1 MDERTRTRSAR
12 NDRLTYI
19 GQMMNIKKAAPK
31 WSHLSEQLTRCAV
44 CVNNHKPGHDNRDQA
59 GGQLS
64 CLLGPYCAAIF
75 IRSERE
81 YFFRNSSRT
90 KAHGAN
96 LSDSCS
102 SAIFSCSLFVFC
114 DGVLVD
120 SLLVIVCTCKAMR
133 RSTSRHGADVFYP
146 LGSIPRCCNSF
157 RSTRLIQV
165 AKEVS
170 PSAFAASSSCALN
183 SSGSRIWYGGD
194 RFSNGVDMVITLDYY
209 SYMVITIVLTVI
221 QKTTPRSGGSHT
233 GRLTKPLIEVTIMAI
248 KEHSLLFIHT
258 QTPRKRNNPFHSSV
272 LCTHPGGRFLRDFSR
287 RGQLAKNASNANSP
301 GFISIGISWIFR
313 GLASSASRRAQ
324 VSNCLCRMISSSCVC
339 VSCIGDSV
347 LLVIVLPCKAMR
359 RSTSHH
365 GADSDYSDSLA
376 LRRWSSSRATVTSC
390 PISSAALIP
399 SFSTCASALSEEI
412 RRFSPLPS
420 AWRRAISPR
429 MAVTMNPAL
438 LSPSSFTDS
447 MPSITSCGIRAVSD
461 CDFAFFEP
469 VAICNPLNES
479 VRQYTHKKS
488 YIKALTCKPPINKVT
503 YTLLMQGAETTKPR
517 TVGAVTG
524 LLTTNDNESIEVA
537 MRNHTTHPQGRDSHN
552 LNKYIWRFI
561 ALSTAQPRVITIEAT
576 SEQEARLQ
584 SPAGCVM
591 VFAARIRQGVGL

>member
-133 RSTSRHGADVFYP
+133 RSSSRHGADSNYSFD
-146 LGSIPRCCNSF
+146 SMPRLSNSRRKSLF
-157 RSTRLIQV
+157 IHPERLS
-165 AKEVS
+165 S
-170 PSAFAASSSCALN
+170 PSSFMAMLKRSNKSASRRSCTENLSFLLSLVDIVYLEYN
-183 SSGSRIWYGGD
+183 
-194 RFSNGVDMVITLDYY
+194 NG
-209 SYMVITIVLTVI
+209 LTVTMYTND
-221 QKTTPRSGGSHT
+221 TTKAKPAGAMNTNGL
-233 GRLTKPLIEVTIMAI
+233 LTKPLIEVTIMAI

-258 QTPRKRNNPFHSSV
+258 QTPRKRNNPFHGSV
-272 LCTHPGGRFLRDFSR
+272 LCTHPGGRFLPDLSR
-287 RGQLAKNASNANSP
+287 RGYLSTKSSRANFSGGTKRGAGGGIFVLVSSSSSLAQASD
-301 GFISIGISWIFR
+301 
-313 GLASSASRRAQ
+313 
-324 VSNCLCRMISSSCVC
+324 CLCRMISSSCVC

-347 LLVIVLPCKAMR
+347 LLVMILPCKAMR

-376 LRRWSSSRATVTSC
+376 LRRW
-390 PISSAALIP
+390 
-399 SFSTCASALSEEI
+399 
-412 RRFSPLPS
+412 RRL
-420 AWRRAISPR
+420 ISPR
-429 MAVTMNPAL
+429 MAVTINCAV
-438 LSPSSFTDS
+438 LSPVSFTC
-447 MPSITSCGIRAVSD
+447 SIASTTSCGARACNFCDLLLIWSLSISGSLCDYWNPVYTKKTKTKRLKWIPLSD
-461 CDFAFFEP
+461 YTG
-469 VAICNPLNES
+469 IQLS
-479 VRQYTHKKS
+479 VYHS
-488 YIKALTCKPPINKVT
+488 
-503 YTLLMQGAETTKPR
+503 MQTRLKR
-517 TVGAVTG
+517 IAV
-524 LLTTNDNESIEVA
+524 LSQPLTTNDSNSIEVA
-537 MRNHTTHPQGRDSHN
+537 MRNHITHPQGRDPHN

-561 ALSTAQPRVITIEAT
+561 ALSTAKPRVIHIVAT
-576 SEQEARLQ
+576 SEQEARRQ

-591 VFAARIRQGVGL
+591 VFTARIRQGV

>member
-120 SLLVIVCTCKAMR
+120 SLLVIVCSCKAMR
-133 RSTSRHGADVFYP
+133 RSTSHHGADGFYP
-146 LGSIPRCCNSF
+146 LGSMPRRFSSVRPNSLSQLARLTPSLLASLSNCSF
-157 RSTRLIQV
+157 SSGDIRIWNGGALPVPFGFLSRLIT
-165 AKEVS
+165 
-170 PSAFAASSSCALN
+170 
-183 SSGSRIWYGGD
+183 
-194 RFSNGVDMVITLDYY
+194 VDMCTPIALCFYSIGVHLNTRALKKAKPGCARTL
-209 SYMVITIVLTVI
+209 
-221 QKTTPRSGGSHT
+221 T
-233 GRLTKPLIEVTIMAI
+233 GLLTKPLIEVTIMAI

-258 QTPRKRNNPFHSSV
+258 QTPRKRNNPFHGSV
-272 LCTHPGGRFLRDFSR
+272 LCTHPGGRFLPDLSR
-287 RGQLAKNASNANSP
+287 RGYLSTKSSRANFSGGTKRGAGGGIFVLVSSSSSLAQASD
-301 GFISIGISWIFR
+301 
-313 GLASSASRRAQ
+313 
-324 VSNCLCRMISSSCVC
+324 CLCRMISSSCVC

-347 LLVIVLPCKAMR
+347 LLVMILPCKAMR

-376 LRRWSSSRATVTSC
+376 LRRW
-390 PISSAALIP
+390 
-399 SFSTCASALSEEI
+399 
-412 RRFSPLPS
+412 RRL
-420 AWRRAISPR
+420 ISPSNA
-429 MAVTMNPAL
+429 AVTNCPV
-438 LSPSSFTDS
+438 LSPSSLTL
-447 MPSITSCGIRAVSD
+447 SIASTIWSGTRASILF
-461 CDFAFFEP
+461 DFAFTDF
-469 VAICNPLNES
+469 VAISDFRLVWCPTMITIKKVNAMLDVS
-479 VRQYTHKKS
+479 HTIKIICVRHFIFIS
-488 YIKALTCKPPINKVT
+488 N
-503 YTLLMQGAETTKPR
+503 ETTKPR

-524 LLTTNDNESIEVA
+524 LLTTNDSESIEVA
-537 MRNHTTHPQGRDSHN
+537 MRNHTTHPQGRDSHD

-591 VFAARIRQGVGL
+591 VFAARIRQGSHHA

>member
-133 RSTSRHGADVFYP
+133 RSSSRHGADSNYSFD
-146 LGSIPRCCNSF
+146 SMPRLSNSRRKSLF
-157 RSTRLIQV
+157 IHPERLS
-165 AKEVS
+165 S
-170 PSAFAASSSCALN
+170 PSSFMAMLKRSNKSASRRSCTENLSFLLSLVDIVYLEYN
-183 SSGSRIWYGGD
+183 
-194 RFSNGVDMVITLDYY
+194 NG
-209 SYMVITIVLTVI
+209 LTVTMYTND
-221 QKTTPRSGGSHT
+221 TTKAKPAGAMNTNGL
-233 GRLTKPLIEVTIMAI
+233 LTKPLIEVTIMAI

-347 LLVIVLPCKAMR
+347 LLVMVLPCKAMR
-359 RSTSHH
+359 RSSSHH
-365 GADSDYSDSLA
+365 GADGDYSDSLV
-376 LRRWSSSRATVTSC
+376 LRRWRYSTSRFNA
-390 PISSAALIP
+390 
-399 SFSTCASALSEEI
+399 
-412 RRFSPLPS
+412 
-420 AWRRAISPR
+420 
-429 MAVTMNPAL
+429 AVTNCPV
-438 LSPSSFTDS
+438 LSPGIFTAS
-447 MPSITSCGIRAVSD
+447 TLFITSCGTLAATV
-461 CDFAFFEP
+461 CDFAFTAF
-469 VAICNPLNES
+469 VAMLSTP
-479 VRQYTHKKS
+479 HKKQMQYAGKKIS
-488 YIKALTCKPPINKVT
+488 VQHLTCLTPRFKLVFN
-503 YTLLMQGAETTKPR
+503 TLLRQGVETTKPR

-524 LLTTNDNESIEVA
+524 LLTNNV
-537 MRNHTTHPQGRDSHN
+537 N
-552 LNKYIWRFI
+552 
-561 ALSTAQPRVITIEAT
+561 
-576 SEQEARLQ
+576 
-584 SPAGCVM
+584 
-591 VFAARIRQGVGL
+591 

>member
-133 RSTSRHGADVFYP
+133 RSSSRHGADSNYSFD
-146 LGSIPRCCNSF
+146 SMPRLSNSRRKSLF
-157 RSTRLIQV
+157 IHPERLS
-165 AKEVS
+165 S
-170 PSAFAASSSCALN
+170 PSSFMAMLKRSNKSASRRSCTENLSFLLSLVDIVYLEYN
-183 SSGSRIWYGGD
+183 
-194 RFSNGVDMVITLDYY
+194 NGLAVTMYTND
-209 SYMVITIVLTVI
+209 
-221 QKTTPRSGGSHT
+221 TTKAKPAGAMNTNGL
-233 GRLTKPLIEVTIMAI
+233 LTKPLIEVTIMAI

-347 LLVIVLPCKAMR
+347 LLVMVLPCKAMR

-365 GADSDYSDSLA
+365 GADGFYPLGSM
-376 LRRWSSSRATVTSC
+376 
-390 PISSAALIP
+390 P
-399 SFSTCASALSEEI
+399 
-412 RRFSPLPS
+412 RRFS
-420 AWRRAISPR
+420 
-429 MAVTMNPAL
+429 
-438 LSPSSFTDS
+438 
-447 MPSITSCGIRAVSD
+447 
-461 CDFAFFEP
+461 
-469 VAICNPLNES
+469 S
-479 VRQYTHKKS
+479 VRPNSLSQLARLTPSLLASLSNCSFSSGDIRIWNGGALPVPFGFLSRLITVDMCTPIALCFYSIGVHLNTRALKK
-488 YIKALTCKPPINKVT
+488 A
-503 YTLLMQGAETTKPR
+503 KPR
-517 TVGAVTG
+517 KCHYH
-524 LLTTNDNESIEVA
+524 S
-537 MRNHTTHPQGRDSHN
+537 QG
-552 LNKYIWRFI
+552 F
-561 ALSTAQPRVITIEAT
+561 
-576 SEQEARLQ
+576 
-584 SPAGCVM
+584 
-591 VFAARIRQGVGL
+591 

>member
-102 SAIFSCSLFVFC
+102 NAIFSCSLFVFC

-133 RSTSRHGADVFYP
+133 RSSSRHGADVFYP

-194 RFSNGVDMVITLDYY
+194 RFSNGVDMVITLNYY
-209 SYMVITIVLTVI
+209 SYMVITIILTVI
-221 QKTTPRSGGSHT
+221 QKT
-233 GRLTKPLIEVTIMAI
+233 
-248 KEHSLLFIHT
+248 
-258 QTPRKRNNPFHSSV
+258 TPRKRNNPFHSSV

-339 VSCIGDSV
+339 VSCIGNSV
-347 LLVIVLPCKAMR
+347 LLVMVLPCKAMR
-359 RSTSHH
+359 RSTSRH

-376 LRRWSSSRATVTSC
+376 LRRW
-390 PISSAALIP
+390 
-399 SFSTCASALSEEI
+399 
-412 RRFSPLPS
+412 RRL
-420 AWRRAISPR
+420 ISPR
-429 MAVTMNPAL
+429 MAVTINCA
-438 LSPSSFTDS
+438 SVSFSSFTKFIS
-447 MPSITSCGIRAVSD
+447 LKTSRGTLAVFCCDLLLVVPVGISVLLTVRWCSVYGEKKIKKDLKCKSPKSNL
-461 CDFAFFEP
+461 DF
-469 VAICNPLNES
+469 
-479 VRQYTHKKS
+479 
-488 YIKALTCKPPINKVT
+488 KVT
-503 YTLLMQGAETTKPR
+503 CTKNNAPQCWNTCR
-517 TVGAVTG
+517 AS
-524 LLTTNDNESIEVA
+524 NHKHYREV
-537 MRNHTTHPQGRDSHN
+537 N
-552 LNKYIWRFI
+552 LW
-561 ALSTAQPRVITIEAT
+561 LP
-576 SEQEARLQ
+576 
-584 SPAGCVM
+584 
-591 VFAARIRQGVGL
+591 

>member
-133 RSTSRHGADVFYP
+133 RSSSRHGADSNYSFD
-146 LGSIPRCCNSF
+146 SMPRLSNSRRKSLF
-157 RSTRLIQV
+157 IHPERLS
-165 AKEVS
+165 S
-170 PSAFAASSSCALN
+170 PSSFMAMLKRSNKSASRRSCTENLSFLLSLVDIVYLEYN
-183 SSGSRIWYGGD
+183 
-194 RFSNGVDMVITLDYY
+194 NG
-209 SYMVITIVLTVI
+209 LTVTMYTND
-221 QKTTPRSGGSHT
+221 TTKAKPAGAMNTNGL
-233 GRLTKPLIEVTIMAI
+233 LTKPLIEVTIMAI

-347 LLVIVLPCKAMR
+347 LLVMVLPCKAMR
-359 RSTSHH
+359 RSTSRH

-376 LRRWSSSRATVTSC
+376 LRRW
-390 PISSAALIP
+390 
-399 SFSTCASALSEEI
+399 
-412 RRFSPLPS
+412 RRL
-420 AWRRAISPR
+420 ISPR
-429 MAVTMNPAL
+429 MAVTINCA
-438 LSPSSFTDS
+438 SVSFSSFTKFIS
-447 MPSITSCGIRAVSD
+447 LKTSRGTLAVFCCDLLLVVPVGISVLLTVRWCSVYGEKKIKKDLKCKSPKSNL
-461 CDFAFFEP
+461 DF
-469 VAICNPLNES
+469 
-479 VRQYTHKKS
+479 
-488 YIKALTCKPPINKVT
+488 KVT
-503 YTLLMQGAETTKPR
+503 CTKKQRPTVLEHMQG
-517 TVGAVTG
+517 V
-524 LLTTNDNESIEVA
+524 
-537 MRNHTTHPQGRDSHN
+537 
-552 LNKYIWRFI
+552 
-561 ALSTAQPRVITIEAT
+561 
-576 SEQEARLQ
+576 
-584 SPAGCVM
+584 
-591 VFAARIRQGVGL
+591 

>member
-133 RSTSRHGADVFYP
+133 RSS
-146 LGSIPRCCNSF
+146 
-157 RSTRLIQV
+157 
-165 AKEVS
+165 
-170 PSAFAASSSCALN
+170 
-183 SSGSRIWYGGD
+183 
-194 RFSNGVDMVITLDYY
+194 
-209 SYMVITIVLTVI
+209 
-221 QKTTPRSGGSHT
+221 
-233 GRLTKPLIEVTIMAI
+233 
-248 KEHSLLFIHT
+248 
-258 QTPRKRNNPFHSSV
+258 
-272 LCTHPGGRFLRDFSR
+272 
-287 RGQLAKNASNANSP
+287 
-301 GFISIGISWIFR
+301 
-313 GLASSASRRAQ
+313 
-324 VSNCLCRMISSSCVC
+324 
-339 VSCIGDSV
+339 
-347 LLVIVLPCKAMR
+347 
-359 RSTSHH
+359 SHH

-376 LRRWSSSRATVTSC
+376 LRRW
-390 PISSAALIP
+390 
-399 SFSTCASALSEEI
+399 
-412 RRFSPLPS
+412 RRL
-420 AWRRAISPR
+420 ISPR
-429 MAVTMNPAL
+429 MAVTINCAV
-438 LSPSSFTDS
+438 LSPVSFTC
-447 MPSITSCGIRAVSD
+447 SIASTTSCGARACNFCDLLLIWSLSISGSLCDYWNPVYTKKTKTKRLKWIPLSD
-461 CDFAFFEP
+461 YTG
-469 VAICNPLNES
+469 IQLS
-479 VRQYTHKKS
+479 VYHS
-488 YIKALTCKPPINKVT
+488 
-503 YTLLMQGAETTKPR
+503 MQTRLKR
-517 TVGAVTG
+517 IAV
-524 LLTTNDNESIEVA
+524 LSQPLTTNDSNSIEVA
-537 MRNHTTHPQGRDSHN
+537 MRNHITHPQGRDPHN

-561 ALSTAQPRVITIEAT
+561 ALSTAKPRVIHIVAT
-576 SEQEARLQ
+576 SEQEARRQ

-591 VFAARIRQGVGL
+591 VFTARIRQGVDL

>member
-133 RSTSRHGADVFYP
+133 RSSSRHGADSNYSFD
-146 LGSIPRCCNSF
+146 SMPRLSNSRRKSLF
-157 RSTRLIQV
+157 IHPERLS
-165 AKEVS
+165 S
-170 PSAFAASSSCALN
+170 PSSFMAMLKRSNKSASRRSCTENLSFLLSLVDIVYLEYN
-183 SSGSRIWYGGD
+183 
-194 RFSNGVDMVITLDYY
+194 NGLAVTMYTND
-209 SYMVITIVLTVI
+209 
-221 QKTTPRSGGSHT
+221 TTKAKPAGAMNTNGL
-233 GRLTKPLIEVTIMAI
+233 LTKPLIEVTIMAI

-347 LLVIVLPCKAMR
+347 LLVMVLPCKAMR

-365 GADSDYSDSLA
+365 GADGFYPLGSM
-376 LRRWSSSRATVTSC
+376 
-390 PISSAALIP
+390 P
-399 SFSTCASALSEEI
+399 
-412 RRFSPLPS
+412 RRFS
-420 AWRRAISPR
+420 
-429 MAVTMNPAL
+429 
-438 LSPSSFTDS
+438 
-447 MPSITSCGIRAVSD
+447 
-461 CDFAFFEP
+461 
-469 VAICNPLNES
+469 S
-479 VRQYTHKKS
+479 VRPNSLSQLARLTPSLLASLSNCSFSSGDIRIWNGGAFPVPFGFLSRLITVDMCTPITLCFYSIGVHLNTGTLKK
-488 YIKALTCKPPINKVT
+488 A
-503 YTLLMQGAETTKPR
+503 KPR
-517 TVGAVTG
+517 TVG
-524 LLTTNDNESIEVA
+524 
-537 MRNHTTHPQGRDSHN
+537 Q
-552 LNKYIWRFI
+552 
-561 ALSTAQPRVITIEAT
+561 
-576 SEQEARLQ
+576 
-584 SPAGCVM
+584 
-591 VFAARIRQGVGL
+591 

>member
-44 CVNNHKPGHDNRDQA
+44 CVNNHKLGHDNRDQA

-64 CLLGPYCAAIF
+64 FLLGPYCAAIF

-114 DGVLVD
+114 DGVSVD

-194 RFSNGVDMVITLDYY
+194 RFSNGVGMVITLNYY

-221 QKTTPRSGGSHT
+221 QKTTPRSGGSHM

-347 LLVIVLPCKAMR
+347 LLVMILPCKAMR

-376 LRRWSSSRATVTSC
+376 LRRW
-390 PISSAALIP
+390 
-399 SFSTCASALSEEI
+399 
-412 RRFSPLPS
+412 RRL
-420 AWRRAISPR
+420 ISPR
-429 MAVTMNPAL
+429 MAAFINCPV
-438 LSPSSFTDS
+438 LSPSSFTFS
-447 MPSITSCGIRAVSD
+447 MPSIISWAIRAVTD
-461 CDFAFFEP
+461 CDFAFFGP
-469 VAICNPLNES
+469 VAMFNPS
-479 VRQYTHKKS
+479 CFWCKTIYTKKK
-488 YIKALTCKPPINKVT
+488 YFEGLTCKTPLFYIVS
-503 YTLLMQGAETTKPR
+503 YTLLMQGTEKTKPR
-517 TVGAVTG
+517 SAGTHTG
-524 LLTTNDNESIEVA
+524 LLTNNVNEE
-537 MRNHTTHPQGRDSHN
+537 P
-552 LNKYIWRFI
+552 LW
-561 ALSTAQPRVITIEAT
+561 LP
-576 SEQEARLQ
+576 
-584 SPAGCVM
+584 
-591 VFAARIRQGVGL
+591 

>member
-133 RSTSRHGADVFYP
+133 RSSSRHGADSNYSFD
-146 LGSIPRCCNSF
+146 SMPRLSNSRRKSLF
-157 RSTRLIQV
+157 IHPERLS
-165 AKEVS
+165 S
-170 PSAFAASSSCALN
+170 PSSFMAMLKRSNKSASRRSCTENLSFLLSLVDIVYLEYN
-183 SSGSRIWYGGD
+183 
-194 RFSNGVDMVITLDYY
+194 NG
-209 SYMVITIVLTVI
+209 LTVTMYTND
-221 QKTTPRSGGSHT
+221 TTKAKPAGAMNTNGL
-233 GRLTKPLIEVTIMAI
+233 LTKPLIEVTIMAI

-347 LLVIVLPCKAMR
+347 LLVMVLPCKAMR

-376 LRRWSSSRATVTSC
+376 LRRW
-390 PISSAALIP
+390 
-399 SFSTCASALSEEI
+399 
-412 RRFSPLPS
+412 RRL
-420 AWRRAISPR
+420 ISPR
-429 MAVTMNPAL
+429 MAVTINCA
-438 LSPSSFTDS
+438 SVSFSSFTKFIS
-447 MPSITSCGIRAVSD
+447 LKTSRGTLAVFCCDLLLVVPVGI
-461 CDFAFFEP
+461 
-469 VAICNPLNES
+469 S
-479 VRQYTHKKS
+479 V
-488 YIKALTCKPPINKVT
+488 
-503 YTLLMQGAETTKPR
+503 
-517 TVGAVTG
+517 
-524 LLTTNDNESIEVA
+524 LLTVRWCSVYGE
-537 MRNHTTHPQGRDSHN
+537 
-552 LNKYIWRFI
+552 
-561 ALSTAQPRVITIEAT
+561 
-576 SEQEARLQ
+576 
-584 SPAGCVM
+584 
-591 VFAARIRQGVGL
+591 

>member
-133 RSTSRHGADVFYP
+133 RSSSRHGADSNYSFD
-146 LGSIPRCCNSF
+146 SMPRLSNSRRKSLF
-157 RSTRLIQV
+157 IHPERLS
-165 AKEVS
+165 S
-170 PSAFAASSSCALN
+170 PSSFMAMLKRSNKSASRRSCTENLSFLLSLVDIVYLEYN
-183 SSGSRIWYGGD
+183 
-194 RFSNGVDMVITLDYY
+194 NG
-209 SYMVITIVLTVI
+209 LTVTMYTND
-221 QKTTPRSGGSHT
+221 TTKAKPAGAMNTNGL
-233 GRLTKPLIEVTIMAI
+233 LTKPLIEVTIMAI

-347 LLVIVLPCKAMR
+347 LLVMVLPCKAMR
-359 RSTSHH
+359 RSTSRH

-376 LRRWSSSRATVTSC
+376 LRRW
-390 PISSAALIP
+390 
-399 SFSTCASALSEEI
+399 
-412 RRFSPLPS
+412 RRL
-420 AWRRAISPR
+420 ISPR
-429 MAVTMNPAL
+429 MAVTINCA
-438 LSPSSFTDS
+438 SVSFSSFTKFIS
-447 MPSITSCGIRAVSD
+447 LKTSRGTLAVFCCDLLLVVPVGISVLLTVRWCSVYGEKKIKKDLKCKSPKSNL
-461 CDFAFFEP
+461 DF
-469 VAICNPLNES
+469 
-479 VRQYTHKKS
+479 
-488 YIKALTCKPPINKVT
+488 KVT
-503 YTLLMQGAETTKPR
+503 CTKKTTPHSAGTHAGR
-517 TVGAVTG
+517 
-524 LLTTNDNESIEVA
+524 LTTN
-537 MRNHTTHPQGRDSHN
+537 
-552 LNKYIWRFI
+552 
-561 ALSTAQPRVITIEAT
+561 TIE
-576 SEQEARLQ
+576 R
-584 SPAGCVM
+584 
-591 VFAARIRQGVGL
+591 

>member
-102 SAIFSCSLFVFC
+102 NAIFSCSLFVFC

-133 RSTSRHGADVFYP
+133 RSSSRHGADVFYP

-194 RFSNGVDMVITLDYY
+194 RFSNGVDMVITLNYY

-272 LCTHPGGRFLRDFSR
+272 LCTQPGGRFLPDLSR
-287 RGQLAKNASNANSP
+287 RGYLSTKSSRANFSGGTKRGAGGGIFVLVSSSSSLAQASD
-301 GFISIGISWIFR
+301 
-313 GLASSASRRAQ
+313 
-324 VSNCLCRMISSSCVC
+324 CLCRMISSSCVC

-347 LLVIVLPCKAMR
+347 LLVMILPCKAMR

-376 LRRWSSSRATVTSC
+376 LRRWRYSTSRFNA
-390 PISSAALIP
+390 
-399 SFSTCASALSEEI
+399 
-412 RRFSPLPS
+412 
-420 AWRRAISPR
+420 
-429 MAVTMNPAL
+429 AVTNCPV
-438 LSPSSFTDS
+438 LSPGIFTAS
-447 MPSITSCGIRAVSD
+447 TLFITSCGTLAATV
-461 CDFAFFEP
+461 CDFAFTAF
-469 VAICNPLNES
+469 VAMLSTP
-479 VRQYTHKKS
+479 HKKQMQYAGKKIS
-488 YIKALTCKPPINKVT
+488 VQHLTCLTPRFKLVFN
-503 YTLLMQGAETTKPR
+503 TLFRQGVETTKPR

-524 LLTTNDNESIEVA
+524 LLTNNVNEE
-537 MRNHTTHPQGRDSHN
+537 P
-552 LNKYIWRFI
+552 LW
-561 ALSTAQPRVITIEAT
+561 LP
-576 SEQEARLQ
+576 
-584 SPAGCVM
+584 
-591 VFAARIRQGVGL
+591 